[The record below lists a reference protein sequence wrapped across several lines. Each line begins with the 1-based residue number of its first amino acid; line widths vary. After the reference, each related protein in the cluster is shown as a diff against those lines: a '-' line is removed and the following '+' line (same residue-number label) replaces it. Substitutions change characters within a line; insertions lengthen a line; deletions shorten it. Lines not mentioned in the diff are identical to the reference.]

1 MNDLL
6 VEKYRPKKVSDC
18 VLPKGLS
25 ETFSD
30 IVKSGDIPNMILCG
44 GAGCGKTTVARA
56 VCDELGRD
64 VLFINA
70 SEDGGIDTLRTRI
83 RQFASAVSLGGGTKV
98 VILDEADYLNPQST
112 QPALRG
118 FMEEFGSNCRF
129 ILTCNFKNRVIDP
142 LHSRCTVID
151 FKIPAKEKARMA
163 KDFHGRLKGILDAEG
178 VVHEDR
184 VLAELI
190 IKHFPDFRRVL
201 NEVQRY
207 SVSGSIDAGILVT
220 SDIAMD
226 SLIKALKAKSFG
238 DIRKWVVENADKD
251 TAHVFRR
258 IYETLLDSLQPSSV
272 PQAVI
277 TLSDYQYKSAFAAD
291 QELNLAACC
300 VVLASEC
307 TFKA

>member
-6 VEKYRPKKVSDC
+6 VEKYRPQKVSDC
-18 VLPKGLS
+18 VLPESLTD
-25 ETFSD
+25 TFTD
-30 IVKSGDIPNMILCG
+30 IVRSGEIPNMILCG

-83 RQFASAVSLGGGTKV
+83 RQFASTVSLNGGLKV

-118 FMEEFGSNCRF
+118 FMEEFSRNCRF
-129 ILTCNFKNRVIDP
+129 ILTCNFKNRIIDP

-151 FKIPAKEKARMA
+151 FRIPPKEKARMA
-163 KDFHGRLKGILDAEG
+163 KQFLTRLRGILDTEEVAYE
-178 VVHEDR
+178 ER
-184 VLAELI
+184 VLVEVI

-207 SVSGSIDAGILVT
+207 SSSGAIDAGILV
-220 SDIAMD
+220 SADISMD
-226 SLIKALKAKSFG
+226 ALVKALKSKSFS
-238 DIRKWVVENADKD
+238 DIRRWVVDNADKD

-258 IYETLLDSLQPSSV
+258 MYETLIESLQPSSV
-272 PQAVI
+272 PQAVL
-277 TLSDYQYKSAFAAD
+277 TLADYQHKAAFAAD

-300 VVLASEC
+300 VMLASEC
-307 TFKA
+307 TFKT

>member
-1 MNDLL
+1 MKDLL

-56 VCDELGRD
+56 ICDELGRD
-64 VLFINA
+64 LLFINA

-83 RQFASAVSLGGGTKV
+83 RQFASSVSLNGGVKV
-98 VILDEADYLNPQST
+98 VVLDEADYLNPQST

-129 ILTCNFKNRVIDP
+129 ILTCNFKNRIIEP

-151 FKIPAKEKARMA
+151 FRIPAKEKTHMGQE
-163 KDFHGRLKGILDAEG
+163 FFERLKGILKAEG
-178 VVHEDR
+178 IEYDAP
-184 VLAELI
+184 VLAQLI

-207 SVSGSIDAGILVT
+207 SVSGSVDAGILVT

-226 SLIKALKAKSFG
+226 SLVKALKAKSFG
-238 DIRKWVVENADKD
+238 DIRKWVVENSDKD
-251 TAHVFRR
+251 MAHVFRR
-258 IYETLLDSLQPSSV
+258 IYETMLDSLQPSSV

-277 TLSDYQYKSAFAAD
+277 TLSEYQYKSAFAAD

-300 VVLASEC
+300 VVLASES